1 MLSLHY
7 RQPHEAA
14 TIYHLLCRPNSNGG
28 THSKHLQ
35 QYQNNPAYHLQQQE
49 QGIRAQELRTVQS
62 SRSNRWKEESPYT
75 PSSSKG
81 RKGYP
86 SGRAPEK
93 LYGSNSSKQSSKL
106 QSGKLGRVLA

>member
-1 MLSLHY
+1 M
-7 RQPHEAA
+7 
-14 TIYHLLCRPNSNGG
+14 
-28 THSKHLQ
+28 
-35 QYQNNPAYHLQQQE
+35 
-49 QGIRAQELRTVQS
+49 QS

-106 QSGKLGRVLA
+106 QSGELGRGLA